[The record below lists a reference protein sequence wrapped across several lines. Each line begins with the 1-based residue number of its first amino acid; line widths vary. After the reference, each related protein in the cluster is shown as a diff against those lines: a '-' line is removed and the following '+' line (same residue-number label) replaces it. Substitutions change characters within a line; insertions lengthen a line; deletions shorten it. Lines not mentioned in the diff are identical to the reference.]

1 MLFLGLW
8 VVVKPQS
15 CPSAFSLRFS
25 GRDTALMFLTLAG
38 PWALYELLLV
48 PHSSTGCSVERC
60 DSWLALTLFCCY

>member
-1 MLFLGLW
+1 
-8 VVVKPQS
+8 
-15 CPSAFSLRFS
+15 
-25 GRDTALMFLTLAG
+25 MFLTLAG